1 MKRSEASIIL
11 SFLALGFLVLL
22 RFAGARLIVAAVP
35 VPYGAGMVSTL
46 GVLMVIAIALV
57 IDRLVRVFYWD
68 GHLRRKRKRNT
79 PALIEDILTIA
90 LVVLGASVGLFLEAG
105 VSFAGL
111 LTASGA
117 TAIVL
122 GIALQA
128 VIQDVFSGL
137 SLNFDG
143 SYAIGDWLT
152 IYSDHFPEPLYGQV
166 QGITWRSTFLH
177 LSDGRR
183 LMVPNHQMTSNPVMN
198 HSRPAGPKRLTVEF
212 PVSNDFAADRA
223 ISILLGEAYRAV
235 RDRPLMQEPEPDI
248 LIDRFSSDST
258 IFHVRFWADPS
269 EVNPQVAQSIMARAM
284 HRGARLHKVPS
295 PVTQVQLVPLPDD
308 HDTKRMEARD
318 ALGHVPIFK
327 DVLNVEQ
334 LDALFSTCILRNL
347 AADTVFIRQGEVG
360 TSMFVIL
367 EGATRVSIL
376 AEGEAR
382 SVAVLVA
389 GDIVGE
395 LSLMTGEP
403 RTATVTSLTTVNVLE
418 VTKASIETLLKAT
431 PELLDKFG
439 QVLVA
444 RQLALK
450 KIATIKK
457 HEESEE
463 WEIVTRMR
471 AFFAGAFHDRR

>member
-1 MKRSEASIIL
+1 MKRSEASVIL
-11 SFLALGFLVLL
+11 SFLALAFLVLL
-22 RFAGARLIVAAVP
+22 RFAGARVIVAAVP
-35 VPYGAGMVSTL
+35 VPYGAGMISAL
-46 GVLMVIAIALV
+46 GVLMVIAFALV

-68 GHLRRKRKRNT
+68 GYLRRKRKRNT

-90 LVVLGASVGLFLEAG
+90 LVVLGASIGLFFEAG

-152 IYSDHFPEPLYGQV
+152 IYSEHFPEPVYGQV
-166 QGITWRSTFLH
+166 QGITWRTTFLH
-177 LSDGRR
+177 LPDGRR
-183 LMVPNHQMTSNPVMN
+183 LMVPNHLMTSNPVMN
-198 HSRPAGPKRLTVEF
+198 HSRPSGPKRLIVEF
-212 PVSNDFAADRA
+212 PVSNNFSGDRA
-223 ISILLGEAYRAV
+223 MSILLGEAYRAV
-235 RDRPLMQEPEPDI
+235 RDTPLAQEPEPDI
-248 LIDRFSSDST
+248 LIDRFDSDSAF
-258 IFHVRFWADPS
+258 FHIRFWADPN
-269 EVNPQVAQSIMARAM
+269 EVNPQVAQSLMATAM
-284 HRGARLHKVPS
+284 HRAAQSFKVPS

-327 DVLNVEQ
+327 DVLDVRQ
-334 LDALFSTCILRNL
+334 LDALFSACVVRTLPS
-347 AADTVFIRQGEVG
+347 DTVFIRQGDTG

-376 AEGEAR
+376 AQGEAR

-403 RTATVTSLTTVNVLE
+403 RTATVTSLTSVSVLE
-418 VTKASIETLLKAT
+418 VTKQSIETLLKDT

-439 QVLVA
+439 QVLAA
-444 RQLALK
+444 RQLGLK
-450 KIATIKK
+450 RIATIKK
-457 HEESEE
+457 QEESDE

-471 AFFAGAFHDRR
+471 AFFSNAFS